1 MDLVFVFRYKIEL
14 VFVEKDLGHTV
25 VLCKHSRWDWHA
37 YMLLCILFSLSLPS
51 SLSFLLPLSLP
62 LFPFLLPEVTK
73 KIRANSIKNLPFR
86 GRYRLE
92 FAKLSTR
99 TRNKLQNFTNNVL
112 VLSSHTLEHVGIN
125 GRVKGKEYLFLHNI
139 PLKLSL
145 QFKRLSHSFL
155 WSTKSIAKA
164 NMTTTLLCSNTTQL
178 SVLEIRHTTSL

>member
-1 MDLVFVFRYKIEL
+1 MRLTCLYAIM
-14 VFVEKDLGHTV
+14 
-25 VLCKHSRWDWHA
+25 
-37 YMLLCILFSLSLPS
+37 YPLLPLSSFFPFLSPSSLPS
-51 SLSFLLPLSLP
+51 S
-62 LFPFLLPEVTK
+62 FPFSSPGSDQKNSSKLYK
-73 KIRANSIKNLPFR
+73 KSAGF